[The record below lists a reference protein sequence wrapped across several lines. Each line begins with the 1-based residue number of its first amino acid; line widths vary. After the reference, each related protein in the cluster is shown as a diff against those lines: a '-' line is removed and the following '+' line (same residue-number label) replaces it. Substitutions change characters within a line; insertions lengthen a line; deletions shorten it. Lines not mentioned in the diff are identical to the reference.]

1 MAGFVFG
8 ELGRTAEPG
17 DEVQHDGLLFKVDAV
32 EGQRIDRLVV
42 TFQPW
47 RRPEQQQEED
57 EEAAA

>member
-57 EEAAA
+57 DDAAA